1 MPDGYQSV
9 HPVEEGK
16 FVMKSDGSRFA
27 AYLIPS
33 TLPSMPSDLSQFRM
47 SNVEEVRK
55 NLMDI
60 HSQAELQDLSEKLG
74 VRPEQRTKASVAQ
87 RLADELVREPEAD
100 LSQAI
105 EKARA
110 LESAG
115 KLQQAAAAFGAALA
129 LPGDVLLKGL
139 AALCFVKLS
148 LQQNL
153 PTKFQ
158 GKEPEELLEQALL
171 EAREAP
177 ARSRSLEGQ
186 LLQALSEVLFGKVN
200 KDAKAIDR
208 AIEARQ
214 QAREM
219 IIEGT
224 VEALGWK
231 LSKVEGFAAAAADDE
246 ADHKWLDKDV
256 LLQRLRKLG
265 ARAEDADYITELF
278 EAWHHVGANGAE
290 ELSVHEFLQRFL
302 EIARKLPAKQSKQ
315 CGAPCEG
322 GLPPGSAPLEREL
335 VRLVSRD
342 GKGNWS
348 AKAAEIRDSFPE
360 ETAKSLEALWERLAP
375 QIKQIVDKDEAM
387 ACGHSCSTCPTKHE
401 CQVHD
406 AIKDIEDL

>member
-9 HPVEEGK
+9 HPVEKGK
-16 FVMKSDGSRFA
+16 FVMKSEGSSFA
-27 AYLIPS
+27 AYLLPS
-33 TLPSMPSDLSQFRM
+33 TLPSMPSDFSQFRM
-47 SNVEEVRK
+47 CNAEEVTK

-60 HSQAELQDLSEKLG
+60 HSQAELQDLCDKLG
-74 VRPEQRTKASVAQ
+74 VRPEQRTKKASVAQ
-87 RLADELVREPEAD
+87 CLADELVREMD
-100 LSQAI
+100 LSKAI
-105 EKARA
+105 EHARA

-115 KLQQAAAAFGAALA
+115 NLQQAAAAFGAALT
-129 LPGDVLLKGL
+129 LQGDVLLKGL
-139 AALCFVKLS
+139 SALCFVKLS

-153 PTKFQ
+153 PGKLG

-186 LLQALSEVLFGKVN
+186 LLQALSEVLFAKVN
-200 KDAKAIDR
+200 KDAAAIDR

-224 VEALGWK
+224 VEGLGWK
-231 LSKVEGFAAAAADDE
+231 LSKAEEFAAAAAKNE
-246 ADHKWLDKDV
+246 ADHKWLDKEV

-265 ARAEDADYITELF
+265 ARAEDADYINELF
-278 EAWHHVGANGAE
+278 EAWHHVGATGEE

-322 GLPPGSAPLEREL
+322 GLPPGSAPLEKEL

-360 ETAKSLEALWERLAP
+360 ETGRSLEALWESLAP
-375 QIKQIVDKDEAM
+375 KIKQIVDKDEQM